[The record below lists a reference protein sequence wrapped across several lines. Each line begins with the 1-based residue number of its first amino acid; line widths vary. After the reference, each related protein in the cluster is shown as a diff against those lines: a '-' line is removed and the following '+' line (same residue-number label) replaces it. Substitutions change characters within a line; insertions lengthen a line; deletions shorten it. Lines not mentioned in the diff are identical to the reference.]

1 MSKSK
6 DLMALLPES
15 PARKEKITS
24 LLSNSNPSHLEILM
38 ASFNENPENSRVI
51 DYISAPNLF
60 DVIGKSRHEMV
71 HSRMLADLL
80 SGRFFILSKK
90 MSLIHFLDILETR
103 SRQQGID
110 IPHEVR
116 ESILTRSLSIDA
128 VMDAQT
134 ELPIDTYL
142 GEPGK
147 TDLRL
152 DVYLKYSLSE
162 TLKHHGRKCIEFF
175 IENKVLAK
183 EHDKQT
189 QSYFDFVSNGKSAT
203 QFFVYLSPISQRD
216 LAEYESVPKEMMP
229 CAVDKEGRKVYIH
242 ISYQDILDKVIEPLL
257 ADPGL
262 SDRDRILLNEYA
274 NCLELPALPDDED
287 QKLGAKDLSIMAV
300 STYESELLTKFSSNV
315 DNSRLLEIA
324 VNYHLG
330 KQLYSYDG
338 EVCLSFDQALQKA
351 LLHYTDKHGVLKSMK
366 AYKDVFGTQN
376 NGARFLIYS
385 VKETADS
392 LSYIPTHLFE
402 YAGKAYVGISEALK
416 DAIKDYM
423 TRTGK
428 KPTEVI
434 EAFKPIYARIRNHP
448 HVFRDTPFE
457 QELGFSYVPTDFP
470 DLFIRSRID
479 NDKLKS
485 INGILGPGFSINTIT
500 PECYYQLLHQGNDSL
515 WKCYEKRLFYRLP
528 GTDYWYRKGA
538 DDRLDKINQILET
551 RITPYKLSES
561 EKRML
566 SGFYKN
572 NRKLILSVYRI
583 LLEQE
588 AHRETYEQK
597 KREYG
602 RLLKTY

>member
-1 MSKSK
+1 
-6 DLMALLPES
+6 MALLPAN
-15 PARKEKITS
+15 PARKERVSS
-24 LLSNSNPSHLEILM
+24 LLSKSKPSHLEVLM
-38 ASFNENPENSRVI
+38 ASFNENPDNSKVI

-80 SGRFFILSKK
+80 SGRYFVLSKK
-90 MSLIHFLDILETR
+90 MSLVHFLDILEAR
-103 SRQQGID
+103 SRQQGIE

-116 ESILTRSLSIDA
+116 ESILTRSLNIDA
-128 VMDAQT
+128 VLDAQT
-134 ELPIDTYL
+134 ELPIYTYL
-142 GEPGK
+142 REPGK
-147 TDLRL
+147 SDLRL

-162 TLKHHGRKCIEFF
+162 TLKYHGRKCIEFF

-189 QSYFDFVSNGKSAT
+189 QSYFDFVSNGKSAI

-216 LAEYESVPKEMMP
+216 LAEYDTVPEEMKP
-229 CAVDKEGRKVYIH
+229 CAVDKEGRKVYVH

-257 ADPGL
+257 ADSGL

-300 STYESELLTKFSSNV
+300 STYESELLTKFSSNA

-338 EVCLSFDQALQKA
+338 EDCLSFDQALQKA

-366 AYKDVFGTQN
+366 DFKDVFGTQH
-376 NGARFLIYS
+376 NGARFLISS
-385 VKETADS
+385 VKETSDS
-392 LSYIPTHLFE
+392 LFYIPTHLFE
-402 YAGKAYVGISEALK
+402 YDGKAYPGISEALQE
-416 DAIKDYM
+416 AIKDYIA
-423 TRTGK
+423 RKGK
-428 KPTEVI
+428 KSMDVI
-434 EAFKPIYARIRNHP
+434 EDFKPIYSRVQNHP

-457 QELGFSYVPTDFP
+457 QELGFSYVPTVFP
-470 DLFIRSRID
+470 NLFIRSQID
-479 NDKLKS
+479 NDKLKG
-485 INGILGPGFSINTIT
+485 INDILGPGFSITTIT
-500 PECYYQLLHQGNDSL
+500 SECYHQLLHQGIESL
-515 WKCYEKRLFYRLP
+515 LHCYEKRLFCSLP

-551 RITPYKLSES
+551 KITPYKLSES

-583 LLEQE
+583 LLEKE
-588 AHRETYEQK
+588 AHRETFEQR

-602 RLLKTY
+602 RLLKTN